1 MLAQGTIAI
10 GLVPERWKDGPFI
23 DDRTINT
30 YKYIGF
36 ANGNGGMIKYNKG
49 ELAKGKDLALR
60 KGDKVELR
68 VNLKKMTVLLKTQ
81 TLINPIE
88 VDIRALK
95 DSKLHVYIEMK
106 QKETCIEFI

>member
-1 MLAQGTIAI
+1 
-10 GLVPERWKDGPFI
+10 
-23 DDRTINT
+23 
-30 YKYIGF
+30 
-36 ANGNGGMIKYNKG
+36 
-49 ELAKGKDLALR
+49 
-60 KGDKVELR
+60 
-68 VNLKKMTVLLKTQ
+68 MTVLLKTQ